1 MCLSDKETHLEK
13 VAPASTSNQ
22 RGLVIS
28 TLKSIEEDLPNK
40 GGELNVS
47 EAQSIMDTNDDI
59 SFIHVISAMS
69 GPLLTWAVASMY
81 CYIPIREV
89 LKEPSYWYEH
99 DLVTIVAT
107 LPIFLGI
114 TMLQGISLNYVQGIY
129 TTT

>member
-13 VAPASTSNQ
+13 VAPASPSNQ

-47 EAQSIMDTNDDI
+47 EAQSIMDTKDDI
-59 SFIHVISAMS
+59 SYIHVISAMS
-69 GPLLTWAVASMY
+69 GPFLTWAVASMY

-107 LPIFLGI
+107 LPTFLGI
-114 TMLQGISLNYVQGIY
+114 TMLQGISLNHVQGIY